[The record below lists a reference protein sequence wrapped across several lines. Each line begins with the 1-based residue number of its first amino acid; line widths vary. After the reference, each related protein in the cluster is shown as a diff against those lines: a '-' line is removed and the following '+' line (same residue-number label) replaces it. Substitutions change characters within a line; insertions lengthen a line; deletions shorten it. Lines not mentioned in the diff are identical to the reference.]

1 METSQIDKQ
10 QNKRGK
16 QKIVSHWSK
25 FKQWIFQIGPSNAL
39 MVSFTGVIATA
50 TVIYTIYA
58 QKQWRIASDA
68 LIAAERA
75 WVLYDSI
82 DLKRSVITPDLKVG
96 IYQVIFRNV
105 GRGPANEVT
114 VCAEAASAIPPSQS
128 FDCTIHTDIV
138 AAPGGDV
145 GITVPGPAFPDVA
158 KQIFIWGRVKYRD
171 QFQIIRYTDFCGT
184 VLLKP
189 SGQVASGH
197 CHYNKAY

>member
-1 METSQIDKQ
+1 
-10 QNKRGK
+10 
-16 QKIVSHWSK
+16 
-25 FKQWIFQIGPSNAL
+25 
-39 MVSFTGVIATA
+39 MVIFTGVIAIA
-50 TVIYTIYA
+50 TVLYTSYA
-58 QKQWRIASDA
+58 QKQSRIAGDA
-68 LIAAERA
+68 LIASERA

-82 DLKRSVITPDLKVG
+82 DLKRSVITPNLKVG

-105 GRGPANEVT
+105 GRGPATDVSI
-114 VCAEAASAIPPSQS
+114 CADAAAAIPPSQS

-138 AAPGGDV
+138 AAPGGDL
-145 GITVPGPAFPDVA
+145 GITVTGPAFPDLV

-184 VLLKP
+184 VLLAP